1 MKPHL
6 RFFLGICSLFAAPM
20 LVWGQSVPMPLSL
33 ENALKIA
40 LENNYSVRIA
50 KNAAMQADNNA
61 EGIHGVGMAGFLPN
75 VNLTGNWNESLDNAE
90 QRFLTDTTGERILRR
105 SGARTDRYNAV
116 LQLDWT
122 LFNGLRMFAVRDR
135 LNETQLQNKILV
147 RQSLENTIAQ
157 VMAGYFTI
165 VEQDIL
171 LNAQRTALSLSRER
185 LNITEAQ
192 FRFGGASE
200 LDVQNARVDLN
211 ADSAAF
217 LRQEAVL
224 LNTKAGFVQVLGDIS
239 QFAGKEIRIQ
249 DSITIALK
257 SSAKDL
263 EERIKSGNSLLLAS
277 LIDQRIAQIA
287 VREAESFHYPTITAL
302 VNYNFAG
309 TESQVGIFAYN
320 RTNGLNFGVSGQ
332 VNIFNGFNIER
343 QIQNAKIDVMTSEL
357 EYNDLLNRINTQFQ
371 QTYRNFQNSA
381 TLVALERENVRIA
394 KSAADVALEKFR
406 LGGMSSLDLRL
417 VQQNYLRAESRLIT
431 ALADAK
437 RAEIE
442 IMRLAGDLV
451 K

>member
-1 MKPHL
+1 
-6 RFFLGICSLFAAPM
+6 
-20 LVWGQSVPMPLSL
+20 
-33 ENALKIA
+33 
-40 LENNYSVRIA
+40 
-50 KNAAMQADNNA
+50 
-61 EGIHGVGMAGFLPN
+61 
-75 VNLTGNWNESLDNAE
+75 
-90 QRFLTDTTGERILRR
+90 
-105 SGARTDRYNAV
+105 
-116 LQLDWT
+116 
-122 LFNGLRMFAVRDR
+122 
-135 LNETQLQNKILV
+135 V